1 MISTCRI
8 LQGHHFAASVIVFNV
23 YRYVEIIPISFV
35 DGPVCTAVDISIP
48 IGAMNEE
55 KEKKA

>member
-1 MISTCRI
+1 M
-8 LQGHHFAASVIVFNV
+8 IVFNV

-55 KEKKA
+55 RKKVPTLAATAAGK